1 MPRTSFLR
9 NWWKPMARITV
20 RCGRRMDGRSPFRRR
35 TERSS
40 TSIRMPA
47 SRWCRRMAGRC
58 ACSRP
63 PSMRIRGWTTGDR
76 MASTLAHCK
85 RRVHE
90 LQLEVEEGFGARQAE
105 FCGALLGTRRDLGLS
120 LGDCVCLTTAAWLG
134 AVAVTADRQWKQLD
148 GTVVNDE
155 TIRVELIR

>member
-1 MPRTSFLR
+1 MKAQFVLDASALLSIVLDERGHER
-9 NWWKPMARITV
+9 VDRILDRSRIHAVNLAEVVGRLV
-20 RCGRRMDGRSPFRRR
+20 RSG
-35 TERSS
+35 
-40 TSIRMPA
+40 MPA
-47 SRWCRRMAGRC
+47 ERAV
-58 ACSRP
+58 A
-63 PSMRIRGWTTGDR
+63 
-76 MASTLAHCK
+76 TLQ
-85 RRVHE
+85 E

>member
-1 MPRTSFLR
+1 VKAQFVLDASALLSIVLDERGHER
-9 NWWKPMARITV
+9 VDRILDRSRIHAVNLAEVVGRLV
-20 RCGRRMDGRSPFRRR
+20 RSG
-35 TERSS
+35 
-40 TSIRMPA
+40 MPA
-47 SRWCRRMAGRC
+47 ERAV
-58 ACSRP
+58 A
-63 PSMRIRGWTTGDR
+63 
-76 MASTLAHCK
+76 TLQ
-85 RRVHE
+85 E

-148 GTVVNDE
+148 GTVVNGE